1 MTYIK
6 KNPPENRWRSL
17 VAQSIHDPETIDWL
31 ESNIENV
38 LRGYLLEIG
47 YYGNIDRIFPTPCQE
62 NHWLYD
68 PETDSCTGYFIA
80 CYEGLYGAWSHD
92 YAYRSRSVA
101 FGESH
106 LSHLDFKSCSSYYKA
121 GDPPESVVEEFRSQG
136 KEIALWDGICSK
148 DHPILQKAKA
158 ECEVLGLNK
167 SIATRI
173 WNKATP
179 ETFESAWEARKQK

>member
-1 MTYIK
+1 MSTVFTMAYTK
-6 KNPPENRWRSL
+6 KNHPENHWRAL

-31 ESNIENV
+31 ESNIENL

-47 YYGNIDRIFPTPCQE
+47 YYGNIDRIYPTPCQE

-92 YAYRSRSVA
+92 YAYRSH
-101 FGESH
+101 FFQI
-106 LSHLDFKSCSSYYKA
+106 DFKSYSSYYKP
-121 GDPPESVVEEFRSQG
+121 GDPPASVVEEFRSQG
-136 KEIALWDGICSK
+136 KEIALWDGICSR

-158 ECEVLGLNK
+158 ECESLGLNK

-173 WNKATP
+173 WNKNTP

>member
-1 MTYIK
+1 MSTVFTMAYIK
-6 KNPPENRWRSL
+6 KNPPENHWHAL
-17 VAQSIHDPETIDWL
+17 VAQSIHDVGTIDWL

-38 LRGYLLEIG
+38 IRSYLLQIG

-68 PETDSCTGYFIA
+68 PKTDSCTGYFIA
-80 CYEGLYGAWSHD
+80 CYEGSYGAWSYE
-92 YAYRSRSVA
+92 YAYK
-101 FGESH
+101 SH
-106 LSHLDFKSCSSYYKA
+106 FFEIYLDGRCSYYKS
-121 GDPPESVVEEFRSQG
+121 GDPPESIIEEFRNQG
-136 KEIALWDGICSK
+136 KEIVVLGGTSSR

-173 WNKATP
+173 WNKNTP
-179 ETFESAWEARKQK
+179 KTFESAWEDRKQK

>member
-1 MTYIK
+1 MAYTK
-6 KNPPENRWRSL
+6 KNPPENHWRSL

-31 ESNIENV
+31 ESNIENL

-92 YAYRSRSVA
+92 YAYRS
-101 FGESH
+101 H
-106 LSHLDFKSCSSYYKA
+106 LFHIDFKSCSSYYKA

-136 KEIALWDGICSK
+136 KEIALWDGICSR

-173 WNKATP
+173 WNKAIL
-179 ETFESAWEARKQK
+179 ETFESAWDARKQK